1 MSTWNNSKKTL
12 QETDYVSPLSQMPKS
27 LLPTTVKK
35 KKMQTGEKNTQP
47 KGDELETQATLQG
60 ATQSL
65 ETLRL
70 TFHRDLLP
78 YFSSVHSV
86 SF

>member
-1 MSTWNNSKKTL
+1 
-12 QETDYVSPLSQMPKS
+12 
-27 LLPTTVKK
+27 
-35 KKMQTGEKNTQP
+35 MQTGEKNKQP